1 VCIDRD
7 GRSAADLYMAG
18 DPPCE
23 REVFPCRFP
32 FLSLLILKVL
42 HGAAAGRLDVD
53 PFSPICLDSRF
64 FNDKRKTWR
73 ASRGIIETRNE
84 TALGFS
90 REKSASR
97 YRASGPR
104 DAHRRGE
111 IALKVGCVRQLTLAT
126 GCNIMRAPDRFLWAW
141 HQRKATVAGAPCRHA
156 HARTHMKY
164 MMRAGRRARDHT
176 TTYACTRTYISPAS
190 LVPTPYRFWRAD
202 RKTAKIGNNSV
213 DGDDA

>member
-7 GRSAADLYMAG
+7 GRSAADLYMPG

-73 ASRGIIETRNE
+73 ASRGIVETRNE

-111 IALKVGCVRQLTLAT
+111 IALK
-126 GCNIMRAPDRFLWAW
+126 
-141 HQRKATVAGAPCRHA
+141 CRLRPAADACHGVQY
-156 HARTHMKY
+156 H
-164 MMRAGRRARDHT
+164 
-176 TTYACTRTYISPAS
+176 ACTRPLSLGVAPAESDCRGSTMSPRTLTHAHE
-190 LVPTPYRFWRAD
+190 VH
-202 RKTAKIGNNSV
+202 
-213 DGDDA
+213 DACRQTSARPHDHIRMHTHVHFSRHDPRSNPLSILACRPKNGKNWK